1 MIMAQHTNSANTVQ
15 WNLGDLYDTPDALRS
30 DLEALQKEA
39 STFAEQHRGTI
50 ADSDAPALA
59 NLLDAYEALLDRAGR
74 AHAYAFLRWATQTN
88 DESRGALLQHVREQ
102 YAQLQQQLLFVEVEW
117 TRVDDDRAAELLEHD
132 ALSSYK
138 HYLEVEHARADHVLT
153 EREEQVLSEKN
164 VTGHSAWT
172 RFFDETLGDQRY
184 TIEGESLSQQDV
196 LSQLYE
202 PNRDT
207 RRTAALAF
215 TEGLTELKRPLT
227 FVFNTVLADKAST
240 DRLRNYDHWLQA
252 RNESNQV
259 EHEMVEA
266 LIEAVT
272 ERYDLS
278 GRFYRLKKELLGL
291 DTMYDYDRYA
301 PIQEATTTYE
311 WDDARSLVLDAY
323 GAFHP
328 RMADIARRFFEE
340 HWIDAALGEGKR
352 SGAFSHSTVPSAH
365 PYVLMNYTERARDVQ
380 TLAHEL
386 GHGVH
391 QYLSRG
397 QGALQQS
404 TPLTTAETASVFGEM
419 LVFQELMQTQET
431 AADQLALLISKIDD
445 TMATVFRQVAMN
457 RFEDRIHTHRRSDG
471 ELSADD
477 FAAYWME
484 TQRAMFDGYVTLGDH
499 YRHWWS
505 YIPHFLHTPG
515 YVYAYAFGEL
525 LVLALYA
532 RYQEAPDGFADRY
545 LSVLEAGGSEWPH
558 RLMER
563 MGVDLTNPDFWK
575 EGLGEVEALI
585 ERAESLAEFTS
596 TPAHAE

>member
-1 MIMAQHTNSANTVQ
+1 MAQRTNSANTVQ
-15 WNLGDLYDTPDALRS
+15 WKLNDLYATPDALRA
-30 DLEALQKEA
+30 DMEALQADAEA
-39 STFAEQHRGTI
+39 FADTHRGQI
-50 ADSDAPALA
+50 AEYDAPALA
-59 NLLDAYEALLDRAGR
+59 ELLDTYETLLDRAGR
-74 AHAYAFLRWATQTN
+74 AHAYAFLRWATNTG
-88 DESRGALLQHVREQ
+88 DEKRGALLQHVREQ

-117 TRVDDDRAAELLEHD
+117 TRVDDDRADQLLEHD
-132 ALSSYK
+132 ALAPYI

-184 TIEGESLSQQDV
+184 TVDGDELSQQEI

-202 PNRDT
+202 PDRDT
-207 RRTAALAF
+207 RRTAALSF
-215 TEGLTELKRPLT
+215 TEGLTELQRPLT

-240 DRLRNYDHWLQA
+240 DRLRDYDHWLQS

-266 LIEAVT
+266 LIDAVT
-272 ERYDLS
+272 GRYDLA
-278 GRFYRLKKELLGL
+278 GRFYRLKKKLLGL
-291 DTMYDYDRYA
+291 DTLYDYDRYA

-323 GAFHP
+323 GTFHP
-328 RMADIARRFFEE
+328 RMADVARRFFEE
-340 HWIDAALGEGKR
+340 NWIDAALSEGKR

-365 PYVLMNYTERARDVQ
+365 PYVLLNYTERARDVQ

-391 QYLSRG
+391 QYLARG

-419 LVFQELMQTQET
+419 LVFQELMQTQDTPE
-431 AADQLALLISKIDD
+431 DELALLVSKIDD

-457 RFEDRIHTHRRSDG
+457 RFEERIHTHRRTEG

-477 FAAYWME
+477 FSEHWME
-484 TQRAMFDGYVTLGDH
+484 TQRAMFDGSVTLGDH

-532 RYQEAPDGFADRY
+532 RYQDAPDGFADRY

-563 MGVDLTNPDFWK
+563 MGVDLTNPAFWE
-575 EGLGEVEALI
+575 EGLREVEALI
-585 ERAESLAEFTS
+585 DRAESLAESAS
-596 TPAHAE
+596 TPAHAG